1 MAHSIKIDN
10 GKETKWPSRPNINAK
25 AHEENSKS
33 ELVPIYKFTQEM
45 IDTVGNG
52 ISAIEHYES
61 LGLVEG
67 EWYLCKFVTK
77 DGKEQSDYVRAI
89 WNENT
94 KQTIVLGGMF
104 FYIADTFSYI
114 NESFAKTLSELPVF
128 YKAKSIPFATT
139 TEALSL
145 GIESG
150 AKAGQIPCVSEVD
163 MVGRPTKWKIIDELI
178 DEKYIPNISS
188 DKVVFNSSTSES
200 TKKFKLSIDDSGTIT
215 AVELT

>member
-1 MAHSIKIDN
+1 MAHSIKIGN

-33 ELVPIYKFTQEM
+33 ELVPIYKFTQET

-61 LGLVEG
+61 LGLIEG
-67 EWYLCKFVTK
+67 EWYLYKFVTK

-188 DKVVFNSSTSES
+188 DKIVFNSSTSES